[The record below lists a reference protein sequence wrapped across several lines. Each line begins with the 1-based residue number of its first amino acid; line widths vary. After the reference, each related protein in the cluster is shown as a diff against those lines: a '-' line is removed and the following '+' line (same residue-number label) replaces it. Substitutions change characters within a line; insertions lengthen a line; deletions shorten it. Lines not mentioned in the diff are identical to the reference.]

1 MYCKGINGEGKK
13 GKEVFTEDGWLKTGD
28 IGEGSIV
35 VLSGKGRKEREGN
48 REEMEWLRIDNRR
61 IDNGNNHSVNEMD

>member
-1 MYCKGINGEGKK
+1 M
-13 GKEVFTEDGWLKTGD
+13 
-28 IGEGSIV
+28 

>member
-1 MYCKGINGEGKK
+1 M
-13 GKEVFTEDGWLKTGD
+13 
-28 IGEGSIV
+28 

-61 IDNGNNHSVNEMD
+61 IDNGNNHNVNEMD

>member
-1 MYCKGINGEGKK
+1 MQYPSKSQFFQFVRTLFDNCGHLKG
-13 GKEVFTEDGWLKTGD
+13 
-28 IGEGSIV
+28 IV